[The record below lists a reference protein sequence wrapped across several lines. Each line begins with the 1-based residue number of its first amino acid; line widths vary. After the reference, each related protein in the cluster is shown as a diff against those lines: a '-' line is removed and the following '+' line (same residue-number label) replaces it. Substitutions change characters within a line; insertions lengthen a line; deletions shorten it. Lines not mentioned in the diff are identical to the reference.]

1 MIESLPAIRRAIRE
15 ATGSTVDAAPEP
27 VGGGCIHRAFRI
39 GPFFVKTH
47 RPDGAAMFEAEA
59 DGLRAIAATG
69 TIRVPEPIAHGS
81 DAHSAFLV
89 LEWLDLRGAG
99 DDADLGGRL
108 AAMHGHLGQRHG
120 WERDN
125 FIGSTPQSNEPAED
139 WAVFFR
145 DRRLSPMFRDLAG
158 RGMRIAGAE
167 ALLERVPALLDG
179 ANARPSLL
187 HGDLWGGNAGFLRDG
202 TPVIYDPALYHG
214 HYEADLAMTRL
225 FGGFG
230 PRFYQAHHAV
240 FPAEPGHEQRTT
252 LYNLYHILNHALLF
266 GGGYTSQAQAIVNSL
281 RDGCAGVAV

>member
-39 GPFFVKTH
+39 GPFFVKIN
-47 RPDGAAMFEAEA
+47 RPDCAAMFEAEA
-59 DGLRAIAATG
+59 DGLRAIAATR
-69 TIRVPEPIAHGS
+69 TIRVPEPIATGS
-81 DAHSAFLV
+81 DVQSAFLV

-99 DDADLGGRL
+99 DDADLGEQL
-108 AAMHGHLGQRHG
+108 AAMHGHPGQRHG

-125 FIGSTPQSNEPAED
+125 FIGSTPQSNEAAED

-145 DRRLSPMFRDLAG
+145 DRRLAPMFQALAG

-167 ALLERVPALLDG
+167 ALLERVPALLAG
-179 ANARPSLL
+179 INPRPSLL

-202 TPVIYDPALYHG
+202 TPVIYDPALYRG
-214 HYEADLAMTRL
+214 HHEADLAMTRL

-230 PRFYQAHHAV
+230 ARFYQAHRAV
-240 FPAEPGHEQRTT
+240 LPAEPGHEQRTT

-266 GGGYTSQAQAIVNSL
+266 GGGYTSQAQAIVRSL
-281 RDGCAGVAV
+281 A